1 MKKFFKNLLAISGIL
16 LALYLLVQGSLRIF
30 DLQLRAWINVWWL
43 GITALVFILGILQQ
57 IFKVKNIKLKIGSIV
72 AIIAAIVLLLKT
84 RLGLL
89 LLMTA
94 WVIPHEEQVAII
106 DGYKFI
112 GYVDDSWDTFIDF
125 YDYKN
130 AFVSGATLRFTAL
143 GYYTDEESGK
153 KRYYDEL
160 RYIDHLEDIYEY
172 KQGYFTEKDLTK
184 ESK

>member
-1 MKKFFKNLLAISGIL
+1 M
-16 LALYLLVQGSLRIF
+16 LVPM
-30 DLQLRAWINVWWL
+30 
-43 GITALVFILGILQQ
+43 
-57 IFKVKNIKLKIGSIV
+57 
-72 AIIAAIVLLLKT
+72 AACI
-84 RLGLL
+84 
-89 LLMTA
+89 
-94 WVIPHEEQVAII
+94 IPHKELVTVI